1 MKWVTNSYWI
11 LFTGRPGEHQ
21 PAVGGI
27 SPQWD
32 LVSMVT
38 SSIWIEMIIIVKVK
52 HQSFLLFIIQHC
64 LPYLSPNCTV
74 VELLKLG
81 GWEVL
86 DKHILPHLIWY
97 KNLIAYDLKK
107 KNKFLQYNLLVPVI
121 YLIMISFLWFC
132 IDRFIVKFFFIMQIS
147 YWIHCFP
154 ELYFQKVKKVS
165 TEKKAILC
173 EKWDVTIISWFTINC
188 AGFFSRMKCLL
199 ESSMQCYIWCLSQQL
214 TS

>member
-81 GWEVL
+81 GWEVS

-97 KNLIAYDLKK
+97 KNLIVYDLKK

-121 YLIMISFLWFC
+121 FLIMISFLWFC

-165 TEKKAILC
+165 TEKKL
-173 EKWDVTIISWFTINC
+173 
-188 AGFFSRMKCLL
+188 FSVKNKM
-199 ESSMQCYIWCLSQQL
+199 WQL
-214 TS
+214 

>member
-81 GWEVL
+81 GWEVS

-97 KNLIAYDLKK
+97 KNLIAYDLNKK
-107 KNKFLQYNLLVPVI
+107 KWVLAIQFTGTCNIFNNDLIPMILYWQVYCEILLHHANLLLDSLFPRA
-121 YLIMISFLWFC
+121 L
-132 IDRFIVKFFFIMQIS
+132 
-147 YWIHCFP
+147 FP
-154 ELYFQKVKKVS
+154 ES
-165 TEKKAILC
+165 EK
-173 EKWDVTIISWFTINC
+173 
-188 AGFFSRMKCLL
+188 G
-199 ESSMQCYIWCLSQQL
+199 
-214 TS
+214 